1 MNKKNFYRDI
11 ANLHIETLKNA
22 FLPTLGEKFLTVF
35 YKAIDKS
42 SFTSLIYYYEND
54 NLIGF
59 VSGTLGT
66 KSIYRELLKY
76 PFSLISSL
84 IHIILSPQKIIKIL
98 GLLIH
103 MNSNVRKKYPKPE
116 LLTICVN
123 NKYRR
128 QGYAKKLY
136 NDLSLFF
143 EHNNVESFTIIVG
156 SELNANNFYKNE
168 GAKIMEKIVT
178 HSGAES
184 NVYLQELN

>member
-1 MNKKNFYRDI
+1 M
-11 ANLHIETLKNA
+11 ESLKNA
-22 FLPTLGEKFLTVF
+22 FLPTLGEKFLTVL
-35 YKAIDKS
+35 YRAIDKS
-42 SFTSLIYYYEND
+42 SFTSLIYYYDND

-59 VSGTLGT
+59 VSGSLGT

-76 PFSLISSL
+76 PFSLLFSL
-84 IHIILSPQKIIKIL
+84 THIIFSPRKIVKIFR
-98 GLLIH
+98 LLIH
-103 MNSNVRKKYPKPE
+103 MNSKARSKYPKSE

-143 EHNNVESFTIIVG
+143 KENNVKSFTIIVG
-156 SELNANNFYKNE
+156 SDLNANNFYKSE
-168 GAKIMEKIVT
+168 GANIMEKIVT
-178 HSGAES
+178 HSGTES

>member
-1 MNKKNFYRDI
+1 MQKKKFYKDI
-11 ANLHIETLKNA
+11 AELHMESLKNA
-22 FLPTLGEKFLTVF
+22 FLPTLGEKFLTVL

-42 SFTSLIYYYEND
+42 SFTSLIYYYDND

-59 VSGTLGT
+59 VSGSLGT

-76 PFSLISSL
+76 PFSLLFSL
-84 IHIILSPQKIIKIL
+84 THIIFSPRKIVKIFR
-98 GLLIH
+98 LLIH
-103 MNSNVRKKYPKPE
+103 MNSKARSKYPKSE

-143 EHNNVESFTIIVG
+143 KENNVKSFTIIVG
-156 SELNANNFYKNE
+156 SDLNANNFYKSE
-168 GAKIMEKIVT
+168 GANIMEKIVT
-178 HSGAES
+178 HSGTES